1 MRPLQIVPQSALAR
15 IFIVFVAISDYIRYK

>member
-15 IFIVFVAISDYIRYK
+15 ICNVFVAISDYIRYK